1 MALTKKELEIIKN
14 ADFSGDSREDEI
26 YREMQEIVEKKT
38 DKFTNPSGVSNTK
51 IDMTETIKKY
61 GYDVDLYKKRFGSVN
76 QSEEDCCKRM
86 IEKINGEGKKEET
99 ETPAATTTDADKAK
113 RIRIAKAKAKAI
125 SLLLELELEL

>member
-51 IDMTETIKKY
+51 IDMTETIKQY

-86 IEKINGEGKKEET
+86 IEKINSEGKTKEPKT
-99 ETPAATTTDADKAK
+99 ADNSDSDNDDEL
-113 RIRIAKAKAKAI
+113 ILIAEAEAEAVN
-125 SLLLELELEL
+125 LLLQLELEL